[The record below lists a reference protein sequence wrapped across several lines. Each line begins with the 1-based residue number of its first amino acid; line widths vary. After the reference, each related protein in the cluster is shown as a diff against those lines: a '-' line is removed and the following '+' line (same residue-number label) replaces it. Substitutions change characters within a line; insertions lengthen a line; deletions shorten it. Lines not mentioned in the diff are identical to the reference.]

1 MAFSVT
7 EAIRHTPTLVLGVA
21 VTAAL
26 YYLGQSLVNYQAR
39 RTTISKHGCK
49 PPSKFPVWDPLLGLD
64 VIYRAIRAVNRKTFL
79 RDLKAQYEEYG
90 TTHSSRLTTF
100 PVINTI
106 EPENIKAVLSTNFKD
121 FVVGSTRRRAFG
133 PVIANSILVADGV
146 EWEHSRAFLKP
157 SFTRSQVGDLATLE
171 VHVQNLIE
179 AIPRDESTVD
189 LAELFLRFTA
199 DVTTD
204 VMFGESILSLP
215 QPEAFG
221 ADLTDACRAAQ
232 LGAERRF
239 RLGIFANVIPQ
250 PAFYRSVNKVHA
262 YIDSHV
268 DKAIQERR
276 RSQKEASKPNDESQD
291 GSSRYIFLKELA
303 KMTDDRLVLRDQL
316 LGIFLAGRDT
326 TAALLSNLFFVLA
339 RNPAVHKRLQEE
351 ITTTLNGRAPTLD
364 DLKALKYLSACLN
377 ESQYSFLF
385 NLRRS
390 HAKHF
395 PSRHQH
401 SDYTP

>member
-7 EAIRHTPTLVLGVA
+7 EAAPTLVLGVA

-26 YYLGQSLVNYQAR
+26 YFLSQSLINYQAR
-39 RTTISKHGCK
+39 RTTIIKHGCK
-49 PPSKFPVWDPLLGLD
+49 PPSKYPLWDPFLGLD
-64 VIYRAIRAVNRKTFL
+64 AVYLAIRAINRKTFL
-79 RDLKAQYEEYG
+79 REVKAQYEKYG

-106 EPENIKAVLSTNFKD
+106 EPDNVKAVLSTNFKD

-171 VHVQNLIE
+171 VHVKNLIE
-179 AIPRDESTVD
+179 AVPRDGSTVD

-204 VMFGESILSLP
+204 MMFGESILSLP

-221 ADLTDACRAAQ
+221 ADLTEACRAAQ

-268 DKAIQERR
+268 DKAIQEQRH
-276 RSQKEASKPNDESQD
+276 SQKDRSKQKDESQDD

-339 RNPAVHKRLQEE
+339 RNPAVHKRLQDE

-364 DLKALKYLSACLN
+364 DLKGLKYLGACLN
-377 ESQYSFLF
+377 ESQYIF
-385 NLRRS
+385 
-390 HAKHF
+390 
-395 PSRHQH
+395 
-401 SDYTP
+401 